1 MFALNLPAFEANITT
16 SNGQSRIFDILRR
29 RFVAL
34 TPEEWVRQH
43 FVHFLIQHKGYPP
56 ALMGNELSITL
67 NGTTRRC
74 DSILY
79 SKDGTPVMIMEYKA
93 PSIPVTQKV
102 FTQICSY
109 NYVLRV
115 PYLVVSNGIKHYCCK
130 IDAASK
136 KATFLQ
142 DIPDYAAL

>member
-1 MFALNLPAFEANITT
+1 MFALNLPPFEANITT
-16 SNGQSRIFDILRR
+16 TNGRSRIFDILRH

-43 FVHFLIQHKGYPP
+43 FIHYLIGHKGYPAP
-56 ALMGNELSITL
+56 LMGNEMAISL

-79 SKDGTPVMIMEYKA
+79 SKEGKPVMIMEYKSPA
-93 PSIPVTQKV
+93 VHITQEV
-102 FTQICSY
+102 FNQISSY

-115 PYLVVSNGIKHYCCK
+115 PYLVVSNGISHYCCK
-130 IDAASK
+130 VDFGTGC
-136 KATFLQ
+136 ATFIPE
-142 DIPDYAAL
+142 IPDYHSL

>member
-16 SNGQSRIFDILRR
+16 SNGQSQIFDILRH

-43 FVHFLIQHKGYPP
+43 FVHFLIRHKGYPS
-56 ALMGNELSITL
+56 ALMGNEISITL
-67 NGTTRRC
+67 NGTARRC

-93 PSIPVTQKV
+93 PTVPVTQKV

-130 IDAASK
+130 IDSDNK
-136 KATFLQ
+136 KATFLP
-142 DIPDYAAL
+142 DIPDYTSL